1 MSEKKNNNFS
11 KYLNMNTLQGVLRHL
26 LLHNGWLKGL
36 AILISLVLWAGLI
49 SQDESVTRD
58 KSFQNVAVSVTGAE
72 GLKSN
77 GMIVVSDLDEMLNDV
92 SIMAAVPQKQYE
104 KAEASAYNVRLD
116 LSRIKATG
124 EQEIKLQST
133 NSALFGK
140 VTSINPSSIKVNVED
155 YFIRPVIPVSVSVEG
170 EIPAGWYLKTSDA
183 NPTLV
188 AVSGPKPLVQTIVKA
203 KAVINTDDIEW
214 NEGTVT
220 NSYEI
225 RLYNK
230 TGKAVDDSLLSL
242 TSSSVA
248 IDSVL
253 IDLNILPCQD
263 YSTDDLIQ
271 VTGTPAGG
279 YKVSN
284 IRISPET
291 ITVAAKQEVLEQMMD
306 LSLDRSTVN
315 VNNLKETTVFQL
327 KVLKPSDNAVLS
339 NDTVTVT
346 VEIEPEE
353 P

>member
-1 MSEKKNNNFS
+1 
-11 KYLNMNTLQGVLRHL
+11 
-26 LLHNGWLKGL
+26 
-36 AILISLVLWAGLI
+36 
-49 SQDESVTRD
+49 
-58 KSFQNVAVSVTGAE
+58 
-72 GLKSN
+72 
-77 GMIVVSDLDEMLNDV
+77 
-92 SIMAAVPQKQYE
+92 MALTE
-104 KAEASAYNVRLD
+104 
-116 LSRIKATG
+116 
-124 EQEIKLQST
+124 
-133 NSALFGK
+133 
-140 VTSINPSSIKVNVED
+140 
-155 YFIRPVIPVSVSVEG
+155 
-170 EIPAGWYLKTSDA
+170 
-183 NPTLV
+183 
-188 AVSGPKPLVQTIVKA
+188 
-203 KAVINTDDIEW
+203 DIEW
-214 NEGTVT
+214 TEGQTVT
-220 NSYEI
+220 SSEI
-225 RLYNK
+225 VLYNRS
-230 TGKAVDDSLLSL
+230 GEVVQSPLLSI
-242 TSSSVA
+242 TSSSLT